1 MGVVLPPGRGGATRR
16 GHFYTGKISQATYNG
31 VHDLWEKSGLEP
43 LPFPVQVLLSSALVD
58 MFNAAGRQEYIGPFA
73 GQVCGLI
80 DDIKPAA
87 EIVDEM
93 VEQATDILGRK
104 LAEEVQLA

>member
-1 MGVVLPPGRGGATRR
+1 
-16 GHFYTGKISQATYNG
+16 
-31 VHDLWEKSGLEP
+31 
-43 LPFPVQVLLSSALVD
+43 

-80 DDIKPAA
+80 GEIKPAA
-87 EIVDEM
+87 EIVKEM
-93 VEQATDILGRK
+93 IEQAVDILGRK